1 MKRLMIGLLC
11 FVFIL
16 TAAFSAGAADTKAS
30 QEKKST
36 AAKTIENM
44 KVDVLVIGAG
54 AAGLA
59 AGAAAKAKL
68 KDAGRVVI
76 LEKNSYIGGNS
87 AMNIR
92 SPIRVPGTSSGFPG
106 MMGGQSTSSDPQAQ
120 ADAQFQKLMDYSH
133 YRIDLPVV
141 RRLVLS
147 AHTSTDWLWSL
158 LSDEEKE
165 KLKSAQ
171 SSGGQQM
178 GPQSG
183 ERYSDAMGRLCRN
196 LGVEIMTGTPA
207 KKLLTDKS
215 GAVVGV
221 YAEGRDKNYNIS
233 AGGVVIATG
242 GFIGNIELMKKFF
255 FPADDNI
262 YDEIYIKGEKHT
274 GDGILMAEEVGA
286 ALDATVAFETTFE
299 PIPWE
304 VSDVETLRTFANSG
318 RNGELIWLD
327 GKGKRFANESVTD
340 ALNSRQALYK
350 HAYYIVF
357 DDNVKQHIINKKS
370 SGQGG
375 MPGMAGG
382 QAGAGAQGAA
392 VGQAQGG
399 APGAGSGLAAGGS
412 TGAGGAPAGSGAP
425 AGMSGMPG
433 GMGGGQSYDDL
444 DKQFQKQVD
453 QGYAIKANTLDELA
467 RWIGCDPDVLK
478 ATIEQYNMDCEKGY
492 DSLLLKSA
500 SNLVALNKGPYYAIK
515 NKLAIHLTH
524 GPLRVTSELEVVDKN
539 HDPIP
544 GLYAAGSDIG
554 GVENDTYA
562 GVVPAHS
569 SGWALAGGRIAGENA
584 AAYAKSKKK

>member
-1 MKRLMIGLLC
+1 MKRIMTGLLSLI
-11 FVFIL
+11 FLFS
-16 TAAFSAGAADTKAS
+16 AGFSAGAADTKAS
-30 QEKKST
+30 QEKKSSV
-36 AAKTIENM
+36 ARAVETI

-68 KDAGRVVI
+68 RDAGRVLI

-92 SPIRVPGTSSGFPG
+92 SPIRVPGTGSGMPG
-106 MMGGQSTSSDPQAQ
+106 MMGTGGQTASSDPQAA

-133 YRIDLPVV
+133 YRIDLPLV
-141 RRLVLS
+141 RRLVL
-147 AHTSTDWLWSL
+147 AAQTSTDWLWSL
-158 LSDEEKE
+158 LSDEEKQ
-165 KLKSAQ
+165 KLKDAQ

-183 ERYSDAMGRLCRN
+183 ERYSDAMSRLCRN
-196 LGVEIMTGTPA
+196 LGAEILTGTKA
-207 KKLLTDKS
+207 TKLLTDKN
-215 GAVVGV
+215 GAVVGAL
-221 YAEGRDKNYNIS
+221 AEGKDKDYSIS

-242 GFIGNIELMKKFF
+242 GFIGNLEMMKKFF

-262 YDEIYIKGEKHT
+262 YNEIYIKGEKHT
-274 GDGILMAEEVGA
+274 GDGIQMASEAGA

-304 VSDVETLRTFANSG
+304 VSDVETLRSFANSG
-318 RNGELIWLD
+318 RNGELIWLN
-327 GKGKRFANESVTD
+327 GKGRRFANESVTD
-340 ALNSRQALYK
+340 ALNSRQGLYH
-350 HAYYIVF
+350 HAFYIVF
-357 DDNVKQHIINKKS
+357 DENIKQHIINKKS
-370 SGQGG
+370 SGPGG

-382 QAGAGAQGAA
+382 QAGAGA
-392 VGQAQGG
+392 
-399 APGAGSGLAAGGS
+399 PGAAGGQAAA
-412 TGAGGAPAGSGAP
+412 GAGAP
-425 AGMSGMPG
+425 AGMPGMPG
-433 GMGGGQSYDDL
+433 MGGAQSYDDL
-444 DKQFQKQVD
+444 DKQIQKQAD
-453 QGYAIKANTLDELA
+453 NGYAIKANTLDELA
-467 RWIGCDPDVLK
+467 KFIGCDVDVLK
-478 ATIEQYNMDCEKGY
+478 ATIAEYNKDCEKGY

-500 SNLVALNKGPYYAIK
+500 SNLVPLTKGPYYAIK

-524 GPLRVTSELEVVDKN
+524 GPLRVNSELEVVDKN

-584 AAYAKSKKK
+584 AAYAESKK

>member
-1 MKRLMIGLLC
+1 MKRLMIGLLG
-11 FVFIL
+11 FIFL
-16 TAAFSAGAADTKAS
+16 FSAAFSAGAAS
-30 QEKKST
+30 QAKKSAST
-36 AAKTIENM
+36 KTVENM
-44 KVDVLVIGAG
+44 KADVLVIGAG

-68 KDAGRVVI
+68 RDEGRVVI

-87 AMNIR
+87 ALNIR
-92 SPIRVPGTSSGFPG
+92 SPIRVPGTSSGMPG
-106 MMGGQSTSSDPQAQ
+106 MMMSGQAGSDPRAV
-120 ADAQFQKLMDYSH
+120 ADAQFEKLMDYSH
-133 YRIDLPVV
+133 YRIDLPLV
-141 RRLVLS
+141 RRLVL
-147 AHTSTDWLWSL
+147 AAQTSTDWLWSII
-158 LSDEEKE
+158 SDEEKR
-165 KLKSAQ
+165 KLLDAQ

-183 ERYSDAMGRLCRN
+183 ERYSDAMGRLCKN
-196 LGVEIMTGTPA
+196 LGVEIMTSTPVS
-207 KKLLTDKS
+207 KLTTDES

-221 YAEGRDKNYNIS
+221 FAEGRDKDYNIS
-233 AGGVVIATG
+233 AGSVVIATG
-242 GFIGNIELMKKFF
+242 GFIGNIEMMKRFF
-255 FPADDNI
+255 FPADNNI

-304 VSDVETLRTFANSG
+304 VSDVETLRSFTNSG
-318 RNGELIWLD
+318 RNGELIWLN
-327 GKGKRFANESVTD
+327 GKGRRFTDESVTD
-340 ALNSRQALYK
+340 ALNSRQGLYK

-357 DDNVKQHIINKKS
+357 DENIKQHIINKKS
-370 SGQGG
+370 SGPGG

-382 QAGAGAQGAA
+382 QAQ
-392 VGQAQGG
+392 
-399 APGAGSGLAAGGS
+399 
-412 TGAGGAPAGSGAP
+412 GGAPAGAGGPSSGSGAP
-425 AGMSGMPG
+425 SGISGMPG

-444 DKQFQKQVD
+444 DKQIQKQID
-453 QGYAIKANTLDELA
+453 QGYAIKANTMDELA

-478 ATIEQYNMDCEKGY
+478 ATIAEYNKDCEKGY
-492 DSLLLKSA
+492 DSLLLKDA
-500 SNLVALNKGPYYAIK
+500 TNLVPLNKGPYYAIK

-524 GPLRVTSELEVVDKN
+524 GPLRVSTELEVVDKN

>member
-1 MKRLMIGLLC
+1 MKRLLIGLLC
-11 FVFIL
+11 FIFLL
-16 TAAFSAGAADTKAS
+16 TAAFSAAAADTKAS

-36 AAKTIENM
+36 TAKAVENI
-44 KVDVLVIGAG
+44 KADVLIIGAG

-68 KDAGRVVI
+68 RDAGSVVI
-76 LEKNSYIGGNS
+76 LEKNPYIGGNS

-92 SPIRVPGTSSGFPG
+92 SPIRVPGTGSGFPG
-106 MMGGQSTSSDPQAQ
+106 MMGGQSASSDPQAQ

-133 YRIDLPVV
+133 YRTDLPLI

-147 AHTSTDWLWSL
+147 AQTSTDWLWGL
-158 LSDEEKE
+158 LSDEEKQE
-165 KLKSAQ
+165 LKDAQ

-196 LGVEIMTGTPA
+196 LGVEIMTSTPA

-221 YAEGRDKNYNIS
+221 FAEGKDKDYNIS
-233 AGGVVIATG
+233 AGSVVIATG
-242 GFIGNIELMKKFF
+242 GFIGNLEMMKQFF

-262 YDEIYIKGEKHT
+262 YNEIYIKGEKHT
-274 GDGILMAEEVGA
+274 GDGILMAGEIGA

-304 VSDVETLRTFANSG
+304 VSDVDTLRSFANSG
-318 RNGELIWLD
+318 RNGELIWLN
-327 GKGKRFANESVTD
+327 GKGRRFANESVTD
-340 ALNSRQALYK
+340 ALNSRQGLYE

-357 DDNVKQHIINKKS
+357 DENIKGHIINKKS
-370 SGQGG
+370 SGPGG
-375 MPGMAGG
+375 IPGMAGG
-382 QAGAGAQGAA
+382 QAGAGTPGASG
-392 VGQAQGG
+392 GQSQGG
-399 APGAGSGLAAGGS
+399 AAGASQGQAV
-412 TGAGGAPAGSGAP
+412 AGGAPSGMGS
-425 AGMSGMPG
+425 MPG
-433 GMGGGQSYDDL
+433 GMGGGQSWDDL
-444 DKQFQKQVD
+444 DKQIRKQID

-467 RWIGCDPDVLK
+467 IWIGCDPDVLK
-478 ATIEQYNMDCEKGY
+478 ATIEEYNRGCEKGY

-500 SNLVALNKGPYYAIK
+500 SNLVPLNKGPYYAIK

-524 GPLRVTSELEVVDKN
+524 GPLRVSSELEVVDKN

-584 AAYAKSKKK
+584 AEHAKSKKK

>member
-1 MKRLMIGLLC
+1 MKKLMVALLSLI
-11 FVFIL
+11 FLFS
-16 TAAFSAGAADTKAS
+16 TAFSAGAADTKAS
-30 QEKKST
+30 QEKKSST
-36 AAKTIENM
+36 AKTVENI

-68 KDAGRVVI
+68 RDTGRVVI

-87 AMNIR
+87 ALNIR
-92 SPIRVPGTSSGFPG
+92 SPIRVPGTGSGMPG
-106 MMGGQSTSSDPQAQ
+106 MMGQANSSDPQAL

-133 YRIDLPVV
+133 YRTDLPLI

-147 AHTSTDWLWSL
+147 AQTSTDWLWGL
-158 LSDEEKE
+158 LSDEEKQ
-165 KLKSAQ
+165 KLKDAQ
-171 SSGGQQM
+171 SSGVQQM

-183 ERYSDAMGRLCRN
+183 ERYSAAMGRLCRD
-196 LGVEIMTGTPA
+196 LGVEIMTSTKA
-207 KKLLTDKS
+207 EKLVTDRS

-221 YAEGRDKNYNIS
+221 RAEGKDKDYNIS

-242 GFIGNIELMKKFF
+242 GFIGNLEMMKQFF

-262 YDEIYIKGEKHT
+262 YNEIYIKGEKHT
-274 GDGILMAEEVGA
+274 GDGILMAGEIGA

-304 VSDVETLRTFANSG
+304 VSDVDTLRTFTN
-318 RNGELIWLD
+318 RNNGELIWLD
-327 GKGKRFANESVTD
+327 GKGKRFANESITD
-340 ALNSRQALYK
+340 SLNSRQGLYQ

-357 DDNVKQHIINKKS
+357 DANIKQHIINKKS
-370 SGQGG
+370 SGPGG
-375 MPGMAGG
+375 MPGS
-382 QAGAGAQGAA
+382 GAPGAA
-392 VGQAQGG
+392 GGQAQGG
-399 APGAGSGLAAGGS
+399 VPGAASGQAAV
-412 TGAGGAPAGSGAP
+412 GAP
-425 AGMSGMPG
+425 AGMAGMPG
-433 GMGGGQSYDDL
+433 GMGGGQSWEDL
-444 DKQFQKQVD
+444 DKQIQKQID

-467 RWIGCDPDVLK
+467 KWIGCDPDVLK
-478 ATIEQYNMDCEKGY
+478 ATIAEYNRDCEKGY

-500 SNLVALNKGPYYAIK
+500 SNLIPLSKGPYYAIK

-524 GPLRVTSELEVVDKN
+524 GPLRVSAELEVVDRN